1 MTYQQYIDLGFER
14 IEMNDAVEFNR
25 TGVHGFVLGK
35 KLKGEYAIEVMWG
48 ELDCPKLFRKGYI
61 CVLTQEQ
68 VAALCE
74 ELKKVDE

>member
-25 TGVHGFVLGK
+25 TGVHGFVLAK
-35 KLKGEYAIEVMWG
+35 KLKGGYQIEVHW
-48 ELDCPKLFRKGYI
+48 ESLATPQLFRKGYI

-68 VAALCE
+68 VVALCE
-74 ELKKVDE
+74 ELKKKD

>member
-14 IEMNDAVEFNR
+14 IEIKDAVEFNR
-25 TGVHGFVLGK
+25 TGVHGFVLTKILEG
-35 KLKGEYAIEVMWG
+35 GYGIEVAWD

-68 VAALCE
+68 VTALCE
-74 ELKKVDE
+74 ELKKKDE